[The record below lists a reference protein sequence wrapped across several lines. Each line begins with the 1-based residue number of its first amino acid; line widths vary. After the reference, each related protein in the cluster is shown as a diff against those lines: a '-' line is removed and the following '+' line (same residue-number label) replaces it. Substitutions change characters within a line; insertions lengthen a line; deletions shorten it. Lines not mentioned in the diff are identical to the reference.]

1 VDERAIEVGHGAALH
16 VRPLRRGDVRT
27 VLAVFER
34 LSERSRRA
42 RFNGP
47 KPCLSSSDLRRLAS
61 VDDDRRAL
69 VGYVEG
75 DSDPVAIARL
85 VRDGSSA
92 EIAFAV
98 ADEYQRCGIGTALAT
113 ELVADAAASGI
124 TEITAFVSS
133 DNPVALRLFRRI
145 ATVLDIRRE
154 GSDYWVRAAIA

>member
-1 VDERAIEVGHGAALH
+1 MR
-16 VRPLRRGDVRT
+16 
-27 VLAVFER
+27 
-34 LSERSRRA
+34 ERSRRA

-47 KPCLSSSDLRRLAS
+47 KPCLSASDLRGLAS
-61 VDDDRRAL
+61 VDGDRRAL

-98 ADEYQRCGIGTALAT
+98 ADDYQRRGIGTALAA
-113 ELVADAAASGI
+113 ELVADAAASRI

-133 DNPVALRLFRRI
+133 DNPVAIRLFGRI

-154 GSDYWVRAAIA
+154 GSDYWIR

>member
-1 VDERAIEVGHGAALH
+1 MDERVIEVGHGPALH
-16 VRPLRRGDVRT
+16 VRPLQRGDVQT
-27 VLAVFER
+27 VMTVFER
-34 LSERSRRA
+34 LSERSRRS
-42 RFNGP
+42 RFNGA
-47 KPCLSSSDLRRLAS
+47 KPCLRASDLRGLAS

-98 ADEYQRCGIGTALAT
+98 ADEYQHRGIGTALAA

-133 DNPVALRLFRRI
+133 DNPVAMRLLRRI
-145 ATVLDIRRE
+145 ANVLDICRE
-154 GSDYWVRAAIA
+154 GSDYWIRAAIA